1 MRSDRRDTEP
11 PMHSMPDARQ
21 DLGRDRYRDRCEDDN
36 YKPRATRYRGDD
48 DDFQRRPRCLIQ
60 ILRS

>member
-1 MRSDRRDTEP
+1 MRSDRRDAE
-11 PMHSMPDARQ
+11 A
-21 DLGRDRYRDRCEDDN
+21 DRYRDRCEDDN